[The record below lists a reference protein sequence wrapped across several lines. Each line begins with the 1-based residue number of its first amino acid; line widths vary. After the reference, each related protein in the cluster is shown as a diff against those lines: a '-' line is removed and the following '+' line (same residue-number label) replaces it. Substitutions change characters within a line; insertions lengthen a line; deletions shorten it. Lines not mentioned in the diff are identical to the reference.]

1 MLIVIIPLI
10 NISINPEIP
19 KFVLEGM
26 SNESQRML
34 SFNEIYCNQSTTAE
48 KDFCIEWGRRI
59 FEPKPESFFMSMIYS
74 FMALLFLVIAIPF
87 ITLYLWMANMNI
99 RAKEKETKLNA
110 INAIKNISEIAMP
123 LFFLVGITLSISGF
137 LLFLSSLL
145 NFTMPYMLYLLHLT
159 VGY

>member
-1 MLIVIIPLI
+1 
-10 NISINPEIP
+10 
-19 KFVLEGM
+19 
-26 SNESQRML
+26 
-34 SFNEIYCNQSTTAE
+34 
-48 KDFCIEWGRRI
+48 
-59 FEPKPESFFMSMIYS
+59 
-74 FMALLFLVIAIPF
+74 
-87 ITLYLWMANMNI
+87 LWMANMNI